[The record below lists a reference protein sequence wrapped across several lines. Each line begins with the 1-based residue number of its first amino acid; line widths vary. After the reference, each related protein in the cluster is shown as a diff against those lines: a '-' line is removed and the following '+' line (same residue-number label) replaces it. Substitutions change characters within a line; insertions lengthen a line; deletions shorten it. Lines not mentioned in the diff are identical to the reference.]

1 MMNIKQNFFVA
12 IATVISFVVFVTP
25 ILAQQDDLMA
35 GRIAGEQAAKANTS
49 GIMWMALGCIG
60 PVGLI
65 IALVYE
71 SSPSASQLLGK
82 SPEYVAAYTDAYR
95 ETAKH
100 VQTNKALTGCIVTCS
115 AIAVYYVLLITLFAT
130 AVSTTDY

>member
-1 MMNIKQNFFVA
+1 MNSKQKFFVA
-12 IATVISFVVFVTP
+12 IATVMSFAVFVTP
-25 ILAQQDDLMA
+25 ILAQQDDFTA
-35 GRIAGEQAAKANTS
+35 GRIAGEQSARANTN
-49 GIMWMALGCIG
+49 GIMWMALGCTG

-100 VQTNKALTGCIVTCS
+100 VQTNKALIGFILS
-115 AIAVYYVLLITLFAT
+115 GLGFGT
-130 AVSTTDY
+130 ACCL